1 MQNGLNNRVFLLLGT
16 NLGNRSEN
24 LLVAR
29 QHLQITV
36 GRIIEASSI
45 YETAA
50 WGNTAQQSFLN
61 QVVSIETML
70 TPAEVLSEVLS
81 IEAQMGRVREIKWG
95 PRIIDIDILFFEDII
110 ISSETLTIP
119 HPALHERRFT
129 LVPMAE
135 IAGEFIHPVL
145 QKNILDLLRVC
156 RDQLPV
162 TKVNL

>member
-1 MQNGLNNRVFLLLGT
+1 MQNGLNNKVFLLLGT
-16 NLGNRSEN
+16 NLGNRSQN

-29 QHLQITV
+29 QHLEITV
-36 GRIIEASSI
+36 GKIIQESSI

-61 QVVSIETML
+61 QVVSIETMMAPIEL
-70 TPAEVLSEVLS
+70 LDGVLS

-95 PRIIDIDILFFEDII
+95 PRVIDIDILFFGDII
-110 ISSETLTIP
+110 VASETLTIP

-135 IAGEFIHPVL
+135 IAGDFIHPVL
-145 QKNILDLLRVC
+145 QKNTLELLRVC
-156 RDQLPV
+156 SDPLRV
-162 TKVNL
+162 TKVSL